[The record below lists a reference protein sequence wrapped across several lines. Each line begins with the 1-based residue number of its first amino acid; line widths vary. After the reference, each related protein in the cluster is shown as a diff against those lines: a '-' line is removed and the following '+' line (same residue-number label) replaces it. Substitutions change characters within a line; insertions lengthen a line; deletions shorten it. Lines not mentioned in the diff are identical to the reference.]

1 MGDNSSLAFN
11 NFLMTRKL
19 DELLRLALNEHNQ
32 EKLIYI
38 QRAIHMKVNYLD
50 DNNQNLNGIAQYLH
64 KRKIKKKYKG
74 TKYEKLICIKEKSHF
89 YEYFWTVI
97 LILLF
102 FTIGASYRELVINKR
117 QVRATYTYKDKI
129 LTKEDMLKLLK
140 VKIQLGEIYEKKDD
154 IKNSYLRYLEAENI
168 AKKLEDEN
176 NLEKIS
182 EKILILEKELY
193 NILNIKVEELYEA
206 KNEDEI
212 MKKSLEAL
220 QLAQLLQNFEQ
231 QGKIY
236 ELRGDCFYQ
245 KNKLEKSR
253 NDYWI
258 ASKMLPDKDEIIKKI
273 EKVEEKIYTLSIERK
288 NKIQKIKERER

>member
-89 YEYFWTVI
+89 YEYFWTGI

-102 FTIGASYRELVINKR
+102 FIIGASYREIVINKR

-129 LTKEDMLKLLK
+129 LTKEDMLKLLR
-140 VKIQLGEIYEKKDD
+140 VKIRI
-154 IKNSYLRYLEAENI
+154 
-168 AKKLEDEN
+168 
-176 NLEKIS
+176 
-182 EKILILEKELY
+182 
-193 NILNIKVEELYEA
+193 
-206 KNEDEI
+206 
-212 MKKSLEAL
+212 
-220 QLAQLLQNFEQ
+220 
-231 QGKIY
+231 
-236 ELRGDCFYQ
+236 C
-245 KNKLEKSR
+245 
-253 NDYWI
+253 
-258 ASKMLPDKDEIIKKI
+258 
-273 EKVEEKIYTLSIERK
+273 
-288 NKIQKIKERER
+288 